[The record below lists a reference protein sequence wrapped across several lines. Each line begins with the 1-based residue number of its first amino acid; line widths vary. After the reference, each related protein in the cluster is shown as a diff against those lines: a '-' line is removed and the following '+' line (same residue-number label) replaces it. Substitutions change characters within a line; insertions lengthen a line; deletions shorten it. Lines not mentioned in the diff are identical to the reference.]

1 MSGGGYRSV
10 PDELRGTA
18 RSIGGAVD
26 GVVGPHWR
34 PPSGDY
40 GHAGVQAGWADF
52 IERAVLRVEELRERA
67 EEHGR
72 ELEATAGA
80 YVEQEHRV
88 SARMRAVDGQ
98 GPVGGI
104 AGGAVSPGGAVRSS
118 VTGGISGGAGV
129 AGGVA
134 GGAGGDVAGGA
145 VGAVGSGAV
154 GSGAVGASTAA
165 EGRIG
170 RRLGGGRR

>member
-18 RSIGGAVD
+18 KSIGGAVD

-52 IERAVLRVEELRERA
+52 IERAVLRVKELRERA

-72 ELEATAGA
+72 RLETTAGA
-80 YVEQEHRV
+80 YVEQEHQV
-88 SARMRAVDGQ
+88 STRMRAVDGH
-98 GPVGGI
+98 GGIAVGAVGGI
-104 AGGAVSPGGAVRSS
+104 AVGSG
-118 VTGGISGGAGV
+118 VTGGISGGAVGSGV
-129 AGGVA
+129 TGGVA
-134 GGAGGDVAGGA
+134 GGAVGDVAGA
-145 VGAVGSGAV
+145 TTGAV

>member
-18 RSIGGAVD
+18 KSIGGAVD

-52 IERAVLRVEELRERA
+52 IERAVLRVKELRERA

-72 ELEATAGA
+72 RLETTAGA
-80 YVEQEHRV
+80 YVEQEHQV
-88 SARMRAVDGQ
+88 STRMRAVDGH
-98 GPVGGI
+98 GGI
-104 AGGAVSPGGAVRSS
+104 AGGAVGSG
-118 VTGGISGGAGV
+118 VTGGISGGAVGSGV
-129 AGGVA
+129 TGGVA
-134 GGAGGDVAGGA
+134 GGAVGDVAGA
-145 VGAVGSGAV
+145 TTGAV